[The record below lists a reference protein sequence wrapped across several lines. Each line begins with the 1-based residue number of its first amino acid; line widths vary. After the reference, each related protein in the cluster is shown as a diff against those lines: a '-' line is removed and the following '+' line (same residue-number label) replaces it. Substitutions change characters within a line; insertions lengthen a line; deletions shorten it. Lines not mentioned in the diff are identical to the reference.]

1 MIKVATPANIGRFK
15 VLRVLGE
22 GSQSVVYLAEDPH
35 LQREVAI
42 KTVHLA
48 GGDDHLKRTRA
59 LIDEARTVSKLQHSN
74 IVPIFEA
81 GEHEG
86 NPYLVFEY
94 VEGRDLSSLIRH
106 EGALPIAR
114 AVEMMVQ
121 ILDAVAYAHQHN
133 IIHRD
138 LKPSNILL
146 NTEGVPRVMDFGIAT
161 RISEQAG
168 AEKELMLFGTPGYM
182 APEYITGMEIGPKL
196 DVFATGMILHQMLTG
211 TPAVQGIDPRDTLR
225 LIVQETIEP
234 PSARNS
240 EVDEKLDDI
249 VLKALAKDPANRY
262 DSAQEMRTA
271 LQAYL
276 NPETEPVGAGANQG
290 TLDFLLRRMRHK
302 SDFPALSESIS
313 SINRIATSESEGVTQ
328 LSNAILKDVALTSK
342 LLKVVNA
349 AYYTQ
354 YGGGTISTVSRA
366 VVTLGFDAVRNIALT
381 LILFENL
388 QNKEHAANLK
398 DQFVRSLYS
407 AIIAKSL
414 AHKIGVRNAEEGFIC
429 ALFHSLGK
437 MLCMFYLLEEVEE
450 INRTMALK
458 NSSEES
464 ASIAILGM
472 SYHDIG
478 IGVAKAWN
486 FPELIVHSMRSLPA
500 DRVKKP
506 STDMERLNVLSVFA
520 HDISLMATQEGGV
533 EKTKELLRISRRF
546 GSPLDISEKSIL
558 GIAEQASAEFA
569 KFAGTIQLDLRESV
583 VGKHLIK
590 SSARPESTA
599 SGMTDAI
606 LGEEDA
612 GGMNDE
618 QTRMIELG
626 PGGLHHD
633 AQGVLTQGIQDISS
647 SLVEGRSLNDIM
659 RMILETMYTSIG
671 FGRVILC
678 IKDARQNMM
687 TARSGFGPDANQ
699 IIKSFKFPMA
709 FTPDVFHVCLKNNV
723 DIIIE
728 DIDDPKIQTRIP
740 EWYRKSV
747 PAHTFVLFPIV
758 VKNNP
763 VAMIYADKAKAG
775 DIKLP
780 ERELGL
786 LRVLRN
792 QAVLA
797 IKSQS

>member
-1 MIKVATPANIGRFK
+1 MTKVAIPANIGRFK

-48 GGDDHLKRTRA
+48 GGEDHLKRTRV
-59 LIDEARTVSKLQHSN
+59 LIDEARTVSKLQHPN

-94 VEGRDLSSLIRH
+94 VQGSDLSAMIRR
-106 EGALPIAR
+106 EGALPPLQA
-114 AVEMMVQ
+114 AELMVQ
-121 ILDAVAYAHQHN
+121 ILDAVGYAHQHN

-146 NTEGVPRVMDFGIAT
+146 NAEGVPRVMDFGIAT
-161 RISEQAG
+161 RISEKAG
-168 AEKELMLFGTPGYM
+168 VEKELMLFGTPGYM

-196 DVFATGMILHQMLTG
+196 DIFATGIILHQMLTG
-211 TPAVQGIDPRDTLR
+211 KPAVQGMDPRDTLR
-225 LIVQETIEP
+225 LIVQEPIP
-234 PSARNS
+234 APSTRNAQ
-240 EVDEKLDDI
+240 VDEKLDDI

-262 DSAQEMRTA
+262 DSAQEMKAA

-276 NPETEPVGAGANQG
+276 NPETEPASTANQG

-388 QNKEHAANLK
+388 QNKEHAASLK
-398 DQFVRSLYS
+398 DQFVRSLYG

-414 AHKIGVRNAEEGFIC
+414 AQKVGVRNAEEGFIC

-437 MLCMFYLLEEVEE
+437 MLCMFYLMEEVEE
-450 INRTMALK
+450 VNRAMAQK
-458 NSSEES
+458 NTGEEN
-464 ASIAILGM
+464 ASIAVLGM

-478 IGVAKAWN
+478 IGVARAWN
-486 FPELIVHSMRSLPA
+486 FPDLIVHSMRSLPA
-500 DRVKKP
+500 DRVKRP
-506 STDMERLNVLSVFA
+506 STDFERLNVLSAFA
-520 HDISLMATQEGGV
+520 HDISQMATQEEGL
-533 EKTKELLRISRRF
+533 EKTKELLRIARRF
-546 GSPLDISEKSIL
+546 GSPLEIGEKA
-558 GIAEQASAEFA
+558 IATVIRDATTEFA
-569 KFAGTIQLDLRESV
+569 KFAGTLQLDLREST
-583 VGKHLIK
+583 VGKMLLK
-590 SSARPESTA
+590 SSKQAEATVT
-599 SGMTDAI
+599 GMA
-606 LGEEDA
+606 GETGDLDE
-612 GGMNDE
+612 E
-618 QTRMIELG
+618 QTRMIALA

-633 AQGVLTQGIQDISS
+633 AQGVLTQGIQDISN

-659 RMILETMYTSIG
+659 RMIMETMYTSIG

-687 TARSGFGPDANQ
+687 VARSGFGPEANQ
-699 IIKSFKFPMA
+699 IIKSFKFPMS
-709 FTPDVFHVCLKNNV
+709 FTPDVFHACLKNNV

-728 DIDDPKIQTRIP
+728 DIDDPKIQARIP
-740 EWYRKSV
+740 EWYRKAV

-758 VKNNP
+758 IKNNP

-775 DIKLP
+775 EIKLP